1 MHPPVAKP
9 SRVSDFDGF
18 FFVFFKSVTLKR
30 MLMSREKFF
39 SKLQLNK
46 NSDSSNNQSEDV
58 KT

>member
-9 SRVSDFDGF
+9 SRVSDFDVF
-18 FFVFFKSVTLKR
+18 WVCFFKISDMKR